1 MTDITI
7 YMKDRVDKEL
17 NWYEEKANH
26 NKKSFHASQ
35 TMIIITSAIIPII
48 NIIDFATFEIRIIS
62 SILGGTIVGLTGLMQ
77 LKKYQDNW
85 ILFRSNEEMLKK
97 EKFLYL
103 NQAGGYS
110 NTQNQDERDKLFVE
124 RIESIIS
131 SETSK
136 FFTMHSQKLTSPK
149 EQKQE

>member
-1 MTDITI
+1 MSDISEYI
-7 YMKDRVDKEL
+7 KNRVEGQI

-26 NKKSFHASQ
+26 NKKSFHICQ
-35 TMIIITSAIIPII
+35 TIIIITSAIIPII
-48 NIIDFATFEIRIIS
+48 NIIDFATFEIRITS
-62 SILGGTIVGLTGLMQ
+62 SILGGIIVGLTSLIQ

-85 ILFRSNEEMLKK
+85 ILFRTNEEILKK
-97 EKFLYL
+97 EKFLYI

-110 NTQNQDERDKLFVE
+110 NQKQEERDKLFVE

-136 FFTMHSQKLTSPK
+136 FFTMHSQKHTTASK
-149 EQKQE
+149 EQKQD